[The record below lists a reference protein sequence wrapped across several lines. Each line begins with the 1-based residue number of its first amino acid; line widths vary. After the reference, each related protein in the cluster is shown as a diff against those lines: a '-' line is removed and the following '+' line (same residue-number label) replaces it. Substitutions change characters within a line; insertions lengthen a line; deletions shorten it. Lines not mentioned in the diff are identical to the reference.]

1 MESIMSQKS
10 HFASTTFKLML
21 PAILLVL
28 VAATL
33 PGCSG
38 CSREKPQPILDRSDD
53 PAYIAELK
61 KQRDAQ
67 KDIAKRLNKAR
78 SELEA
83 ARAENPE
90 SEETKALE
98 KQVKDIT
105 IELEKNR
112 IQSMNIVRSRIQ
124 QEEKDRAAAAT
135 AK

>member
-1 MESIMSQKS
+1 MSQKS
-10 HFASTTFKLML
+10 HFASNSLKLML
-21 PAILLVL
+21 PAMLLVL
-28 VAATL
+28 VAAAL

-38 CSREKPQPILDRSDD
+38 GSREKPEPILDRSED

-61 KQRDAQ
+61 KQRETQ
-67 KDIAKRLNKAR
+67 RDIAKRLNKAR
-78 SELEA
+78 RELEA

-112 IQSMNIVRSRIQ
+112 IQSMGIVRSRIQ
-124 QEEKDRAAAAT
+124 QEEKDRAAAT
-135 AK
+135 GAK

>member
-1 MESIMSQKS
+1 MSQKP
-10 HFASTTFKLML
+10 HFASNSLKLML
-21 PAILLVL
+21 PAMLLVL
-28 VAATL
+28 VAAAL

-38 CSREKPQPILDRSDD
+38 CSREKQEQILDRSED

-61 KQRDAQ
+61 KQRETQ
-67 KDIAKRLNKAR
+67 RDIAKRLNKAR
-78 SELEA
+78 RELEA

-112 IQSMNIVRSRIQ
+112 IQSMGIVRSRIQ
-124 QEEKDRAAAAT
+124 QEEKDRAAAAG

>member
-10 HFASTTFKLML
+10 LFASNSLKLML
-21 PAILLVL
+21 PAMLLVL
-28 VAATL
+28 VAAAL

-38 CSREKPQPILDRSDD
+38 CSREKPEPILDRSED

-61 KQRDAQ
+61 KQRETQ
-67 KDIAKRLNKAR
+67 RDIAKRLNKVR
-78 SELEA
+78 VELEA

-124 QEEKDRAAAAT
+124 QEEKDRAAAG